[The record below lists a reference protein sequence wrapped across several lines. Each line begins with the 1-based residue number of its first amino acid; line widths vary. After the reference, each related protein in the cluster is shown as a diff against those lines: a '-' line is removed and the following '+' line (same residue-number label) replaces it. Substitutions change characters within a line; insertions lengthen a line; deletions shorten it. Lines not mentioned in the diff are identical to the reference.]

1 MLAPIAT
8 VSARDRRLLY
18 VAAFVRALA
27 TGLLGV
33 SLGFDLA
40 ARGFDARQIG
50 LVVGSGLAGATL
62 AVLVATLMAERIGRR
77 RLLVGLTVVAAGG
90 AIGAHHGGAPSLVVL
105 ASFLGMLNGVG
116 RDRGAQLVLEQ
127 AMLPA
132 TTDDVGRTSAFAWYN
147 MLQDIG
153 HALGALAAGWFAADA
168 IAIYAVLVLASGA
181 AYLGLS
187 AAVDAPPAS
196 AGPRLTP
203 HGRRVLGRIAALFFV
218 DSVAGGFIPGALLT
232 LFFHERFGVGATTL
246 APLFFAARVANAG
259 SHLLAAWLA
268 HRIGLVRTMV
278 FTHVPSSLLLVTVAF
293 APTFPV
299 AAVLFLLR
307 EGLVEMDVPT
317 RQSYVMAVVRPEERT
332 TASGVTHLVRLAGWG
347 AGALA
352 SGVVIER
359 LGWAT
364 PLVVAAAMKL
374 AYNALLYR
382 GFRRERPPEE
392 RA

>member
-1 MLAPIAT
+1 M
-8 VSARDRRLLY
+8 SARDRRLLY

-33 SLGFDLA
+33 ALGLDLA
-40 ARGFDARQIG
+40 ARGFDPSETG
-50 LVVGSGLAGATL
+50 LVIGGGLAGATL
-62 AVLVATLMAERIGRR
+62 AVLLATLGAQRFGHR
-77 RLLVGLTVVAAGG
+77 RLLIGLTLAAAFGAAVAQLVVT
-90 AIGAHHGGAPSLVVL
+90 PSLVVL
-105 ASFLGMLNGVG
+105 ASFVGMVNGVG

-132 TTDDVGRTSAFAWYN
+132 TTDDAGRTRAFAWYN
-147 MLQDIG
+147 VLQDAG
-153 HALGALAAGWFAADA
+153 HALGALAAGWIAVDA
-168 IAIYAVLVLASGA
+168 LGLYAGLVLASGA

-187 AAVDAPPAS
+187 PALDLPAPPAAS
-196 AGPRLTP
+196 RLSP
-203 HGRRVLGRIAALFFV
+203 AGRRVLGRVAALFLL

-232 LFFHERFGVGATTL
+232 LFFHHRFGVGAAAL

-268 HRIGLVRTMV
+268 KRIGLVNTMV
-278 FTHVPSSLLLVTVAF
+278 FTHVPSSLLLLTVAI

-347 AGALA
+347 AGSLVA
-352 SGVVIER
+352 GGVIER
-359 LGWAT
+359 FGWGV
-364 PLVVAAAMKL
+364 PLMIACAMKL
-374 AYNALLYR
+374 LYDLLLYR
-382 GFRRERPPEE
+382 AFRRERPPEE